1 MKKFFVVILALCV
14 CLSMTALAQ
23 TGGAMKSDKPAK
35 AEKAAPLKNL
45 TGTIGADGKS
55 FVRDSDKS
63 SWEIKNP
70 DDVKGH
76 EGHHVKVSAHVYAKD
91 KAIHVMKV
99 EMVAEKAAAKKKS
112 SM

>member
-1 MKKFFVVILALCV
+1 MKKIFVVILAMCV
-14 CLSMTALAQ
+14 CMSVTALAQ
-23 TGGAMKSDKPAK
+23 GGDKAADKTAK
-35 AEKAAPLKNL
+35 AEKAPPLKTL
-45 TGTIGADGKS
+45 VGTISADGKS
-55 FVRDSDKS
+55 FTKDSDKS

-76 EGHHVKVSAHVYAKD
+76 EGHHVKLSAHVYAKD

-99 EMVAEKAAAKKKS
+99 DMVAEKAAGKKKS